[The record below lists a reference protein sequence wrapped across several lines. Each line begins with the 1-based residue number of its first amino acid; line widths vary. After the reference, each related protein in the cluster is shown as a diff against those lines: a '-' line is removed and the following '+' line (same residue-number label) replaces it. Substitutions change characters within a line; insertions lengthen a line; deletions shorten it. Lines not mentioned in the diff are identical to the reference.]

1 MPQTRMFRDRVVSM
15 EQTLEGGEKNL
26 EFLKAICREALPEF
40 EYREHFLEHER
51 DLFVMLLE
59 AADGRKKRVGWTRM
73 VLFDAE
79 RLPALVEN
87 PVSPLR
93 SRILAYL
100 QARVARP
107 EIVVTFRHL
116 EDGWVDTPEPRREK
130 RRGRRGGRDGRGR
143 QAAGSPGQSQ
153 NQRQGQGQGQTQGGR
168 GPGQRDRKPARG
180 GPGGPPGP
188 GGSGRTDGRER
199 QRQRPRGG
207 PPPPGQIPPDSRD
220 ANPTGPAAAL
230 TPGVPREAVGET
242 GADAARPGGGAGRRR
257 RFRRRRRGRGG
268 AGGAGGTGGGPG
280 GAGAPGGSSG
290 GGAPPS
296 GNA

>member
-51 DLFVMLLE
+51 DLFVMALE
-59 AADGRKKRVGWTRM
+59 AADGRKKRVCWTRM
-73 VLFDAE
+73 VIFDAE

-143 QAAGSPGQSQ
+143 QAAGGAPPPAQPQS
-153 NQRQGQGQGQTQGGR
+153 GR
-168 GPGQRDRKPARG
+168 SAVARDRERERKQ
-180 GPGGPPGP
+180 GPGGG
-188 GGSGRTDGRER
+188 
-199 QRQRPRGG
+199 
-207 PPPPGQIPPDSRD
+207 
-220 ANPTGPAAAL
+220 
-230 TPGVPREAVGET
+230 
-242 GADAARPGGGAGRRR
+242 
-257 RFRRRRRGRGG
+257 
-268 AGGAGGTGGGPG
+268 
-280 GAGAPGGSSG
+280 
-290 GGAPPS
+290 
-296 GNA
+296 

>member
-40 EYREHFLEHER
+40 EYKEHFLEHER
-51 DLFVMLLE
+51 DLFVMALE
-59 AADGRKKRVGWTRM
+59 AADGRKKRVCWTRM

-93 SRILAYL
+93 SRILAYI

-143 QAAGSPGQSQ
+143 QGAPGTPAQPQAQPGRGGGPRDRERERKPGRGSGGGGGKPE
-153 NQRQGQGQGQTQGGR
+153 GGR
-168 GPGQRDRKPARG
+168 DAG
-180 GPGGPPGP
+180 
-188 GGSGRTDGRER
+188 R
-199 QRQRPRGG
+199 QRQRGGGRDQAAREARLPAAPAMGGAPAPSG
-207 PPPPGQIPPDSRD
+207 PPMAAREPG
-220 ANPTGPAAAL
+220 AEGAA
-230 TPGVPREAVGET
+230 
-242 GADAARPGGGAGRRR
+242 ADAARPGGRRR
-257 RFRRRRRGRGG
+257 RFRRRRRGRG
-268 AGGAGGTGGGPG
+268 PG
-280 GAGAPGGSSG
+280 G
-290 GGAPPS
+290 GGAPGSPGAPS
-296 GNA
+296 GGPAGNP

>member
-1 MPQTRMFRDRVVSM
+1 MFRDRVVSM

-130 RRGRRGGRDGRGR
+130 RRGRRGGRDGRR
-143 QAAGSPGQSQ
+143 REAGAGAP
-153 NQRQGQGQGQTQGGR
+153 GQGQKEGQGQAQGPR
-168 GPGQRDRKPARG
+168 GPGQRDRDRKQGRG
-180 GPGGPPGP
+180 GPGGSGGP
-188 GGSGRTDGRER
+188 GGPGRPQGGRDGER
-199 QRQRPRGG
+199 QRQRQRGG
-207 PPPPGQIPPDSRD
+207 APQQGQVQRDVRD
-220 ANPTGPAAAL
+220 ANPAGSAAVAGL
-230 TPGVPREAVGET
+230 NPGVPREAVGEMA

-268 AGGAGGTGGGPG
+268 AGGTGGGAPGQGGPG
-280 GAGAPGGSSG
+280 GSGA
-290 GGAPPS
+290 APP
-296 GNA
+296 GDA